1 MKHKIFNYFKELK
14 ENTLAS
20 FVGLFVKTDP
30 KLVLTDLTEDKK
42 KIIEDKIS
50 HILEKSKEIEEVIP
64 DFNEKYLYAE
74 GEDFALFIYFVKR
87 DVAVSSIFLE
97 KPKFAVV
104 LLEHEI
110 LAKKIKDIP
119 NIEDLSFDITEIE
132 KFEKEKKI
140 VEKES
145 EPEETKKDTADIEE
159 YIGNID
165 RFEEKQKEEKE
176 KQETKE
182 ENIIQNSSYEEFFMQ
197 GDLKEKEG
205 SCEIIKEEETASE
218 EVEEVPSLEDLI
230 KESIEEYER
239 KKGLDKNLKENIKR
253 ERGQKEEFI
262 DPIILEHIEKEFVKE
277 IGPIAKLILNRKM
290 SELNIDP
297 NRLKTEDIITLIQE
311 LAKEIRIE
319 EKKEKFI
326 NEVNDLL

>member
-20 FVGLFVKTDP
+20 FVGLFIKTDP

-97 KPKFAVV
+97 KPKFAVI

-110 LAKKIKDIP
+110 LAKKIKDISS
-119 NIEDLSFDITEIE
+119 IEDLSFDIAEIE
-132 KFEKEKKI
+132 KFEKESKPK
-140 VEKES
+140 
-145 EPEETKKDTADIEE
+145 ETKEDTVDIEE

-165 RFEEKQKEEKE
+165 RFEEKHSEEKE
-176 KQETKE
+176 KQETKGE
-182 ENIIQNSSYEEFFMQ
+182 EIIQNSSYEEFFMQ
-197 GDLKEKEG
+197 ENLKEKEEN
-205 SCEIIKEEETASE
+205 CEIIKEEETVGE
-218 EVEEVPSLEDLI
+218 EAEEVPSLEDLI

-239 KKGLDKNLKENIKR
+239 KKDLDKNLKENIKR
-253 ERGQKEEFI
+253 EREQKEEFI

-297 NRLKTEDIITLIQE
+297 NRLKTEDIITLIHE

>member
-1 MKHKIFNYFKELK
+1 MKRSILNYFEELK

-20 FVGLFVKTDP
+20 FVGLFINTKP
-30 KLVLTDLTEDKK
+30 KLVLTDLEENKK

-50 HILEKSKEIEEVIP
+50 HLLEKSKEIEEVIP
-64 DFNEKYLYAE
+64 NFQEKYLYAE
-74 GEDFALFIYFVKR
+74 GEDFAFFIYFVK
-87 DVAVSSIFLE
+87 DNVAVASIFLN

-110 LAKKIKDIP
+110 LAKKIKNIPDIEKIQFKNTEKGLENFEIETKEIEKEEKKDNVV
-119 NIEDLSFDITEIE
+119 NIED
-132 KFEKEKKI
+132 
-140 VEKES
+140 
-145 EPEETKKDTADIEE
+145 
-159 YIGNID
+159 YIGNVQKVEVEQSSI
-165 RFEEKQKEEKE
+165 EE
-176 KQETKE
+176 TFSTA
-182 ENIIQNSSYEEFFMQ
+182 SS
-197 GDLKEKEG
+197 KEG
-205 SCEIIKEEETASE
+205 ENSCEIIKEEKEIE
-218 EVEEVPSLEDLI
+218 ESEEVPSLEDLI

-239 KKGLDKNLKENIKR
+239 KKGIDKHLKESIKKER
-253 ERGQKEEFI
+253 EQKEEFI